1 MMLNYIP
8 VSIVGLLS
16 SMVESAWMNIFI
28 TVVVCPQVNLNEILV
43 SIWRKRVILSFLG
56 IRKNELFEKFTE
68 KKHTSVK
75 FLIILQNHSLCKF
88 IAFIGREIKICQ
100 GAFRRKLKGTDS
112 DSSDEAV
119 GPK

>member
-28 TVVVCPQVNLNEILV
+28 TVLVCPQVNLNEILV
-43 SIWRKRVILSFLG
+43 SIWRKRVILSCLG

-68 KKHTSVK
+68 KTHICEIFNYLTEPQSV
-75 FLIILQNHSLCKF
+75 
-88 IAFIGREIKICQ
+88 
-100 GAFRRKLKGTDS
+100 
-112 DSSDEAV
+112 
-119 GPK
+119 